1 MKKIDYKNIAKD
13 VINLEIK
20 ALQKLKKSLNQK
32 LNKKLQKYLNEH
44 GVGDK
49 IDLNEKF
56 VLLSQHPVTTEY
68 EKTKQHIQETI
79 SAINKK

>member
-1 MKKIDYKNIAKD
+1 MSRIDL
-13 VINLEIK
+13 V
-20 ALQKLKKSLNQK
+20 KKSLNQK

-49 IDLNEKF
+49 IDLNKKF

-79 SAINKK
+79 SAINKIKCSL